1 VSPRTVANDR
11 VGGEKSGL
19 AVPGF
24 QYKAVGADGKVVQGT
39 LEGSDR
45 KQVVEQ
51 LHALGQTPI
60 RIDETAVIPVRSGR
74 KRRGRKRRLNEEQ
87 IANATRELS
96 TLLRAGLPLDRAL
109 GVLISLAEGEPISEL
124 LVNVRKEVNGG
135 ASLADAIES
144 QGGAFNRFYIN
155 LLRAGEAG
163 GALEVVLERLA
174 EHMQQSKEVRD
185 AIVSAMI
192 YPAILIV
199 VAVSSIFIL
208 LGYVVPQFTELFE
221 DVGQVLPLPTRITIA
236 VGEGLQSYGWVA
248 LVVVVV
254 AGWIIRRQLEDPRG
268 RRRWHARFLNLP
280 LAGAIITRVEV
291 ARFAR
296 TLGTLLHNG
305 VPLLKALSIV
315 KDSIGNQVIADGI
328 ERVSGSLK
336 QGQSLAAP
344 LAEAALFPPFAI
356 HMIRVGEE
364 SGRLEELLMQV
375 ASIYDRETQVTIKRT
390 LALLEPVLILVL
402 GIVIAAVII
411 SILMAIL
418 GINQL
423 VF

>member
-1 VSPRTVANDR
+1 M
-11 VGGEKSGL
+11 
-19 AVPGF
+19 PGF
-24 QYKAVGADGKVVQGT
+24 QYKAVTADGEMVQGT

-45 KQVVEQ
+45 QQVVEQ
-51 LHALGQTPI
+51 LHALGHTPI
-60 RIDETAVIPVRSGR
+60 RIDETAAPVRDSGG
-74 KRRGRKRRLNEEQ
+74 RRRRRRKRRLNEDQ
-87 IANATRELS
+87 IANATRELA

-109 GVLISLAEGEPISEL
+109 GVLISLAEGEPIAEML
-124 LVNVRKEVNGG
+124 GNVRQQVNGG

-144 QGGAFNRFYIN
+144 QGGVFNRFYIN

-174 EHMQQSKEVRD
+174 EHMEQSKEVRD
-185 AIVSAMI
+185 AMLSAMI

-199 VAVSSIFIL
+199 VAVTSIFIL

-236 VGEGLQSYGWVA
+236 VGEALQSYGWVA
-248 LVVVVV
+248 LLVV
-254 AGWIIRRQLEDPRG
+254 AAAGWLVRRQLQDPGG

-328 ERVSGSLK
+328 ERVAGSLK
-336 QGQSLAAP
+336 EGQSLAEP

-364 SGRLEELLMQV
+364 SGRLEELLLQV
-375 ASIYDRETQVTIKRT
+375 AGIYDRETQVTIKRT

-402 GIVIAAVII
+402 GVVIAAVII

>member
-1 VSPRTVANDR
+1 M
-11 VGGEKSGL
+11 
-19 AVPGF
+19 PGF
-24 QYKAVGADGKVVQGT
+24 QYKAVTADGEIVQGT
-39 LEGSDR
+39 LEGRDR

-60 RIDETAVIPVRSGR
+60 RIGETSVQVSRGR
-74 KRRGRKRRLNEEQ
+74 KRHLRKRRLNEDQ
-87 IANATRELS
+87 IANATRELA
-96 TLLRAGLPLDRAL
+96 TLLHAGMPLDRAL
-109 GVLISLAEGEPISEL
+109 GVLVSLSEGEPIAEMMG
-124 LVNVRKEVNGG
+124 NVRKQVNGG
-135 ASLADAIES
+135 SSLADAIES
-144 QGGAFNRFYIN
+144 QGGVFNRFYIN

-174 EHMQQSKEVRD
+174 DHMQQSKEVRD
-185 AIVSAMI
+185 AMVSALI
-192 YPAILIV
+192 YPVILIV
-199 VAVSSIFIL
+199 VAVTSIFIL

-248 LVVVVV
+248 LLVV
-254 AGWIIRRQLEDPRG
+254 AAGVWLIRRQLLDPRG
-268 RRRWHARFLNLP
+268 RRRWHARFLKLP

-305 VPLLKALSIV
+305 VPVLKALSIV

-328 ERVSGSLK
+328 ERLAGSLK
-336 QGQSLAAP
+336 EGQSLAEP

-364 SGRLEELLMQV
+364 SGRLEELLLQV
-375 ASIYDRETQVTIKRT
+375 ASIYDRETQVTIKRA
-390 LALLEPVLILVL
+390 LSLLEPVLILVL
-402 GIVIAAVII
+402 GIIIAAVIM

>member
-1 VSPRTVANDR
+1 M
-11 VGGEKSGL
+11 
-19 AVPGF
+19 PGF
-24 QYKAVGADGKVVQGT
+24 QYKAVRADGEVVQGT

-60 RIDETAVIPVRSGR
+60 RIDEAALPASGGR
-74 KRRGRKRRLNEEQ
+74 KRRGRKRRLSEEQ

-174 EHMQQSKEVRD
+174 EHMQQSKEVHD
-185 AIVSAMI
+185 AMVSAMI

-248 LVVVVV
+248 LLVVAA

-268 RRRWHARFLNLP
+268 RRRWHARFLNMP

-336 QGQSLAAP
+336 QGQSLAEP

-364 SGRLEELLMQV
+364 SGRLEELLLQV

-390 LALLEPVLILVL
+390 LSLLEPVLILVL